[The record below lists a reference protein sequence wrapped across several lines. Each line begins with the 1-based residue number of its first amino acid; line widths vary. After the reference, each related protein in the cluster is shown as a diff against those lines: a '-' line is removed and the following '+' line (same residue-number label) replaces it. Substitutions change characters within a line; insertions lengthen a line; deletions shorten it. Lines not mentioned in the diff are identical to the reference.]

1 MLFCFC
7 CWSYSLF
14 CSPERKLSLIEILL
28 VFLDST
34 SRRQPLPVFSKLF
47 VFFVYKKCLLFSPER
62 EISSQIHLV
71 LEPHT
76 PDPRLPVGARC
87 VGSFPAMNDPQSGPA
102 SPGKDWVGCTIH
114 RRWPNAILGPV
125 HAGRTEDKWKLGSC
139 WSGGCFSQLR
149 RAWDP
154 RQRRAGGACT
164 TNRES
169 SAARLPAEA
178 SCHPSCCLWSLR
190 PSTGLRFPVYNLS
203 SPSPPPLF
211 QIHQTPL
218 FSPHPLNL
226 CHLYQFVHTTQP
238 PALATKCH

>member
-1 MLFCFC
+1 M
-7 CWSYSLF
+7 F
-14 CSPERKLSLIEILL
+14 CSPKRKLSLIEILL

-34 SRRQPLPVFSKLF
+34 SRRQPLPVFS
-47 VFFVYKKCLLFSPER
+47 CLSFSFTKNV
-62 EISSQIHLV
+62 SFSLQNAKFLV
-71 LEPHT
+71 KSIWSWSHT
-76 PDPRLPVGARC
+76 PPTQGFQVGAGC
-87 VGSFPAMNDPQSGPA
+87 VWSFPAMNDPQSGPA

-149 RAWDP
+149 RAWDL
-154 RQRRAGGACT
+154 RRRRAGGACT

-203 SPSPPPLF
+203 SPSPPPFF
-211 QIHQTPL
+211 QIHQPPL

-238 PALATKCH
+238 PATKCH